1 MRRVLC
7 VVSTWKPAFLA
18 DMQRV
23 RLLAPALAGAGWQ
36 VEILHPDASYQPGYA
51 LEPGAE
57 KFFTNVSE
65 SAVGPWMEGI
75 FKVVGSRSI
84 GIRAGVP
91 LARQGLELL
100 KSRKFDVV
108 YFSTTQH
115 LLTCAGPWWRKK
127 TGVPYVA
134 DVHDPVFIP
143 QPKYRTSRSGLKAKL
158 ARQVGKWVEKKA
170 LAQADGIVS
179 VSRGYVEDLLLRH
192 PAARWARADIGYG
205 LSDIGTPGVAGGG
218 SLVVGNFPSSISDLP
233 YPTSTRV
240 LVQPFPAD
248 ERGLEMVKA
257 ERRETGKKRIVY
269 VGAGGAI
276 MEKGWREFLVQLKKE
291 PLAREVGIEIYGTNT
306 AWRPGDR
313 PYLQGIAEEMG
324 LTGWVVEEPKRVSY
338 ERSLALVK
346 GADGLLVL
354 GVDDPNYQPSKLHTY
369 LATGLPV
376 MVLCHQLSD
385 VPGQL
390 ESVEGVNILRFEA
403 ERRPFFAANSCGGAA
418 TEGSQGGIGEY
429 LEAVQQSK
437 RWMQRK
443 RLTADLAA
451 AGHAQLFAAAASLR

>member
-1 MRRVLC
+1 MPRVLF

-23 RLLAPALAGAGWQ
+23 RMLAPALAGAGWQ
-36 VEILHPDASYQPGYA
+36 VEILHPDASYQPGYS
-51 LEPGAE
+51 LEPGTERFFPHVPE
-57 KFFTNVSE
+57 K
-65 SAVGPWMEGI
+65 AVGPWMEGV
-75 FKVVGSRSI
+75 FETVGSRSI
-84 GIRAGVP
+84 GIRAGLP

-100 KSRKFDVV
+100 QSRKYDVV

-158 ARQVGKWVEKKA
+158 ARQIGKWIEMRA

-179 VSRGYVEDLLLRH
+179 VSRGYVEDLLFRH

-205 LSDIGTPGVAGGG
+205 ISDIGTPGVAGGG
-218 SLVVGNFPSSISDLP
+218 SLVAGNFPSSISDLP
-233 YPTSTRV
+233 YPMSTHV

-291 PLAREVGIEIYGTNT
+291 PSAKEVVIEIYGTDPFWKT
-306 AWRPGDR
+306 GDR
-313 PYLQGIAEEMG
+313 VYLQEIAEAMG
-324 LTGWVVEEPKRVSY
+324 LGGLVVEEPKRVTY

-376 MVLCHQLSD
+376 MVLARAGSTLPQQLSGAD
-385 VPGQL
+385 QGVCVLEFGENGRGQ
-390 ESVEGVNILRFEA
+390 V
-403 ERRPFFAANSCGGAA
+403 
-418 TEGSQGGIGEY
+418 QGGIGEN

-437 RWMQRK
+437 RWPQRK
-443 RLTADLAA
+443 RLTEGEAA
-451 AGHAQLFAAAASLR
+451 FSHAQLFNEVTRKGKLN

>member
-1 MRRVLC
+1 MLIPAMREVGWEVEVLY
-7 VVSTWKPAFLA
+7 
-18 DMQRV
+18 
-23 RLLAPALAGAGWQ
+23 
-36 VEILHPDASYQPGYA
+36 PDQSYQAAYSFDP
-51 LEPGAE
+51 
-57 KFFTNVSE
+57 E
-65 SAVGPWMEGI
+65 SPRFYPEVPEHPVGPWMEEI

-100 KSRKFDVV
+100 RSRKFDVV

-115 LLTCAGPWWRKK
+115 LLTCAGPWWRRK

-143 QPKYRTSRSGLKAKL
+143 QPKYRTSPGGLKAKL
-158 ARQVGKWVEKKA
+158 ARQIGKWIEKRA

-179 VSRGYVEDLLLRH
+179 VSRGYVDDLLARNPDSKWASGIGDCGLR
-192 PAARWARADIGYG
+192 IE
-205 LSDIGTPGVAGGG
+205 GVNK
-218 SLVVGNFPSSISDLP
+218 LE
-233 YPTSTRV
+233 RV
-240 LVQPFPAD
+240 LVQPFPSD

-276 MEKGWREFLVQLKKE
+276 MEKGWREFLAQLKKE
-291 PLAREVGIEIYGTNT
+291 PLAGEVVIEIYGTDPFWKT
-306 AWRPGDR
+306 GDR
-313 PYLQGIAEEMG
+313 VYLQKISEEMG
-324 LTGWVVEEPKRVSY
+324 LRGLVVEEPKRVAY

-376 MVLCHQLSD
+376 MVLARAGSD
-385 VPGQL
+385 LPRQIEG
-390 ESVEGVNILRFEA
+390 VEGVNILKFEA
-403 ERRPFFAANSCGGAA
+403 ERRPSFAANSCGGVA

-429 LEAVQQSK
+429 LQSVKEGK
-437 RWMQRK
+437 RWPGRR
-443 RLTADLAA
+443 RLTVKEAA
-451 AGHAQLFAAAASLR
+451 ITHAQLFNALTRAVSR